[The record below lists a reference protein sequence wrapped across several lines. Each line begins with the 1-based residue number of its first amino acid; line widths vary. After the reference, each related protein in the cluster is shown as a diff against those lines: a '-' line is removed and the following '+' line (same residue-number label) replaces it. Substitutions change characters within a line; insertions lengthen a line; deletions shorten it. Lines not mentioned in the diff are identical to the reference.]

1 MEMVAEGVML
11 MFEKM
16 FTVRKDIMDYDEDVD
31 PVDYVSRL
39 WWGTLQ
45 AHKEMKAFTENGIAY
60 HPVISAAFVRFLTAQ
75 LGQNMEVGMSDKL
88 TELEEKIT
96 KVEKTVTLHKSWQ
109 DKLLAKNST
118 LQKPK

>member
-1 MEMVAEGVML
+1 MVAEGVML
-11 MFEKM
+11 MFDKM
-16 FTVRKDIMDYDEDVD
+16 FTARKDIMDYDEEVD
-31 PVDYVSRL
+31 PVDYVARL
-39 WWGTLQ
+39 WWGTLL

-75 LGQNMEVGMSDKL
+75 MGQNMEVGLSDKM
-88 TELEEKIT
+88 TELEEKVT
-96 KVEKTVTLHKSWQ
+96 KVEKTLALHRGWQ